1 MRSFRWTLIQQTDA
15 RIKREHLSRET
26 DMERE
31 SDVENTGR
39 TQVQESLSPP
49 ETVGADPPL
58 ESSEVNKLFNTF
70 I

>member
-1 MRSFRWTLIQQTDA
+1 
-15 RIKREHLSRET
+15 
-26 DMERE
+26 MERE

-49 ETVGADPPL
+49 EMVGADLPL

>member
-1 MRSFRWTLIQQTDA
+1 
-15 RIKREHLSRET
+15 
-26 DMERE
+26 MERE